1 MFTTQD
7 FRREHPDTVAAR
19 FVRPFTSRMARSP
32 ERFQRRNTL
41 IAKLNPAPSSDW
53 MRQVLDLKLPAR
65 PFGSKRLTRCDA
77 CHSSGRIAGEGTNGN
92 EP

>member
-7 FRREHPDTVAAR
+7 FRRAHPGGRRPVRSR
-19 FVRPFTSRMARSP
+19 FYFEDGAIAGTIPA
-32 ERFQRRNTL
+32 RNTL
-41 IAKLNPAPSSDW
+41 IAKLNPAPNSDW
-53 MRQVLDLKLPAR
+53 MQQVLDLKLSAK
-65 PFGSKRLTRCDA
+65 PFGSRRLTRCDS